1 MKSCHK
7 VDIPDSDTIIISF
20 AGRLDPK
27 TGEIRFDFI
36 SFLEKYFKRITRH
49 FYIDTYRN
57 SYHNGIDGISTSI
70 DETVEYLKGEIAG
83 YKKVIL
89 MGISQGGYAAILFG
103 SLLRVTSVIAFIPQ
117 TIRIQRNNIDEKY
130 RDLKPIINLTTA
142 YYLYGDISITNPH
155 SFHHISHCERILDS
169 SNENRHI
176 NIIKKNPLD
185 LIKIVWIDR
194 ELSDLLENIIE
205 L

>member
-1 MKSCHK
+1 
-7 VDIPDSDTIIISF
+7 
-20 AGRLDPK
+20 
-27 TGEIRFDFI
+27 
-36 SFLEKYFKRITRH
+36 
-49 FYIDTYRN
+49 
-57 SYHNGIDGISTSI
+57 
-70 DETVEYLKGEIAG
+70 
-83 YKKVIL
+83 